1 MTGPSVAEITN
12 NPDIPFIYVGFKS
25 YREPVFNPLDGEWIN
40 DYSTPCFEYNADSVN
55 KDGAWYF
62 AYSTAFLGLLFGG
75 GGAMFIWFSSCFVFE
90 RNIWRWAGYELLA
103 ATVLQSLTYTWFA
116 TSLCQSNDCRMESGA
131 RADLVVTILWL
142 TSTMCI
148 FCRYPTVR
156 DKNVQQGRE
165 VEMSNRDQSGEQA
178 QVAAPERESEI
189 V

>member
-75 GGAMFIWFSSCFVFE
+75 GGLHRAHTHSMVCMVSLRMQK
-90 RNIWRWAGYELLA
+90 RNNFCA
-103 ATVLQSLTYTWFA
+103 
-116 TSLCQSNDCRMESGA
+116 
-131 RADLVVTILWL
+131 
-142 TSTMCI
+142 CI
-148 FCRYPTVR
+148 C
-156 DKNVQQGRE
+156 
-165 VEMSNRDQSGEQA
+165 
-178 QVAAPERESEI
+178 
-189 V
+189 